1 MGLSDDPLPT
11 PMQARRNVAV
21 SADDLRPG
29 NQGYSFPAITGIAY
43 FMAAL
48 VGALMG
54 KISGLWFDPYWQR
67 VFVVIGVV
75 GLPAFL
81 WWSSRRRAKK
91 YARMDAEAQYRR
103 QAEEREYRE
112 RQIEEARARG
122 DFDRWKNDE

>member
-21 SADDLRPG
+21 SADDLRRG
-29 NQGYSFPAITGIAY
+29 NQGYSFRAVTGTAY

-48 VGALMG
+48 AGALMG
-54 KISGLWFDPYWQR
+54 KTSGLWFDPYWQR

-91 YARMDAEAQYRR
+91 YTRMDAEAQYRR